1 MLVLAGIETI
11 FFIVSGMGLCFGF
24 GLKTALTIEM
34 FLLIVS
40 NAYTESRPF
49 FPSLPF
55 SPSSTVRRVG
65 VHKHLGG
72 DTAGAVDPN

>member
-40 NAYTESRPF
+40 KGGGAQAPGRGHSWGSRPQ
-49 FPSLPF
+49 L
-55 SPSSTVRRVG
+55 T
-65 VHKHLGG
+65 
-72 DTAGAVDPN
+72 

>member
-11 FFIVSGMGLCFGF
+11 FFVVSGMGLYFGF
-24 GLKTALTIEM
+24 GLKTALTIEI

-49 FPSLPF
+49 SLPF
-55 SPSSTVRRVG
+55 PFP
-65 VHKHLGG
+65 L
-72 DTAGAVDPN
+72 PPQ